1 MVKAEA
7 GILETDAD
15 AAAEEKLRTVLA
27 DLLDEPSER
36 SWIDGH
42 LRPLVG
48 LSGEGDQRG
57 DRRGE
62 SFAAWRRFFEALAA
76 HGPAVLVFED
86 LQWADDGLLD
96 FVDHLADWATGVPL
110 LVLGTARPELLER
123 RPGWGGGKRNAVTV
137 SLSPLSDAET
147 ARLVAELLDRSV
159 LPAETQTTVL
169 SHAGGNPLYAEE
181 YVRMLEERPG
191 AFAETLP
198 ETVQGI
204 IAARIDALAP
214 AEKSLLQ
221 DAAVVGK
228 VFWVGSLAAISGAAR
243 WEIEERL
250 HALERRE
257 FLRRERRSSVG
268 AESEYAFRHV
278 LVRDVAY
285 AQIPRARRADLH
297 RLAAGW
303 IESLGRPEDHAE
315 MLAHHYLAALELTR
329 AVGESVPELAVAARR
344 ALREAGDRALVL
356 NAYAAAESFY
366 RAAVDLAEPSDPER
380 PRLLLALGR
389 ARHNTNFAAAREILE
404 PALEALLAAG
414 DVEGAAE
421 AQTRLG
427 DVAWRGG
434 DQDGGF
440 AGLERASAL
449 LATAPPSA
457 TKAYVLSERSR
468 LFMVASRNEEA
479 IRVGREALQMAQA
492 LGDIRLEAECLN
504 TIGCARVG
512 LGDFEGVADVERAVE
527 LATQVTDLSA
537 QFRAIENLAD
547 TAYLLGDLRRST
559 ELRESAWQ
567 RARELNRTP
576 SLRWLRAEL
585 AGDRYAAGAWDEALA
600 LADAEIAESESG
612 ARHYMETRARQIRAL
627 VRMARGDLEGAVAD
641 AAEAEARAPAGRGP
655 AGAHSDP
662 RNADPAS
669 GGQFNARSGSRDDE
683 GAARVFRR
691 RGSGRPGSPSQR
703 RCVGARL
710 GRPLGGI
717 ASSRG
722 GVGSP
727 HALGRG
733 VRVARG
739 CRFRAGRGR
748 LRGDRRPAERGRG
761 ATPRCRSSSRGGP
774 SRRGQRAARPGTCIL
789 TLRRRDRGRSSR
801 RSAACRNGLK
811 KAAGCRRGQRGRP
824 AAAPDGRGTR
834 ASQTQRAS

>member
-1 MVKAEA
+1 M
-7 GILETDAD
+7 
-15 AAAEEKLRTVLA
+15 
-27 DLLDEPSER
+27 
-36 SWIDGH
+36 
-42 LRPLVG
+42 
-48 LSGEGDQRG
+48 
-57 DRRGE
+57 
-62 SFAAWRRFFEALAA
+62 
-76 HGPAVLVFED
+76 
-86 LQWADDGLLD
+86 
-96 FVDHLADWATGVPL
+96 
-110 LVLGTARPELLER
+110 
-123 RPGWGGGKRNAVTV
+123 
-137 SLSPLSDAET
+137 
-147 ARLVAELLDRSV
+147 
-159 LPAETQTTVL
+159 
-169 SHAGGNPLYAEE
+169 
-181 YVRMLEERPG
+181 
-191 AFAETLP
+191 
-198 ETVQGI
+198 
-204 IAARIDALAP
+204 
-214 AEKSLLQ
+214 
-221 DAAVVGK
+221 
-228 VFWVGSLAAISGAAR
+228 
-243 WEIEERL
+243 

-285 AQIPRARRADLH
+285 AQIPRARRAELH

-389 ARHNTNFAAAREILE
+389 ALHNTNFAAAPEILG

-427 DVAWRGG
+427 DIAWRGG

-479 IRVGREALQMAQA
+479 IRVGREALAMAQA
-492 LGDIRLEAECLN
+492 LGDVRLEAEALN

-576 SLRWLRAEL
+576 SLRWLRTEL

-641 AAEAEARAPAGRGP
+641 AAEAEARARRAEDPQVLIPILATQVRLQAVRSTPEAVLAMTRELLEYFVAEAAAGQ
-655 AGAHSDP
+655 GALLNDAALALGSLGLWEEL
-662 RNADPAS
+662 RRIAAAS
-669 GGQFNARSGSRDDE
+669 GARTRWVEAYESLADADFVQAADVYAAIGDLPSEAEARLL
-683 GAARVFRR
+683 GAEALLAGGR
-691 RGSGRPGSPSQR
+691 RGEGEEQLAQALVFFRS
-703 RCVGARL
+703 VGAT
-710 GRPLGGI
+710 
-717 ASSRG
+717 AD
-722 GVGSP
+722 V
-727 HALGRG
+727 
-733 VRVARG
+733 
-739 CRFRAGRGR
+739 
-748 LRGDRRPAERGRG
+748 
-761 ATPRCRSSSRGGP
+761 
-774 SRRGQRAARPGTCIL
+774 RRGEALLAAT
-789 TLRRRDRGRSSR
+789 
-801 RSAACRNGLK
+801 A
-811 KAAGCRRGQRGRP
+811 
-824 AAAPDGRGTR
+824 
-834 ASQTQRAS
+834 